1 MILIAPSI
9 IAGDMANLKDEV
21 IKADNGNA
29 DLIHLDVMDGHFAPN
44 ITFGFSTIKAL
55 RRYTDLPFDAHLM
68 ISNPLKYL
76 DKFIDAGC
84 DIISVHVEVCNE
96 DTLDKIIDKIKS
108 NSKKVGIALNPDTE
122 LPGYIIDRLDEFYL
136 MNVMSV
142 YPGFSGQKLLP
153 QALVKMKHIHKMI
166 RDMKKSVIIEADGGV
181 DVSNVMDVVRDGA
194 EIIVAGSA
202 VYSQDDVSK
211 AISDL
216 RSNAELALKE
226 VV

>member
-9 IAGDMANLKDEV
+9 IAGNMANLKDEV

-55 RRYTDLPFDAHLM
+55 RRYTSIPFDAHLM

-84 DIISVHVEVCNE
+84 DIISVHVEVCNKDDL
-96 DTLDKIIDKIKS
+96 DTIIDKIKS
-108 NSKKVGIALNPDTE
+108 KDRKVGVALNPDTE
-122 LPGYIIDRLDEFYL
+122 LPDYVIDRLDDLYL
-136 MNVMSV
+136 LNVMSV
-142 YPGFSGQKLLP
+142 YPGFSGQKLIP
-153 QALVKMKHIHKMI
+153 EALEKMSKIDKMLK
-166 RDMKKSVIIEADGGV
+166 DENKQVMIEADGGV
-181 DVSNVMDVVRDGA
+181 EVNNVMDVVRAGA

-202 VYSQDDVSK
+202 VYSKDDVSK

-216 RSNAELALKE
+216 RSNAQLAKE